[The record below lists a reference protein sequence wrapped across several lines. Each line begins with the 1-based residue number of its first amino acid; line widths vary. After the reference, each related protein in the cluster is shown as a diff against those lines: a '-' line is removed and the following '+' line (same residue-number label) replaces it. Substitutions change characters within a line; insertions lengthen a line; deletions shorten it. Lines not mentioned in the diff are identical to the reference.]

1 MFRMNAVS
9 FPDMIKSNKTA
20 IKRDKAASEQNA
32 RLLIASDKLTL
43 FGDPYFGSNIKKLLF
58 DSNNVILQ
66 DIIID
71 DIYSAISTYMP
82 QIRLLRENISV
93 QSDRNTVTV
102 RIRAQ
107 NLLDYTFEEYTLN
120 LLTVEEA

>member
-1 MFRMNAVS
+1 MNAVS

-93 QSDRNTVTV
+93 QSDRNSVTV

-107 NLLDYTFEEYTLN
+107 NLLDYTFEEYTLK

>member
-1 MFRMNAVS
+1 MIAIS

-82 QIRLLRENISV
+82 QIRLLRENIFV
-93 QSDRNTVTV
+93 QSDGNSVTV

>member
-1 MFRMNAVS
+1 MIAVS

>member
-1 MFRMNAVS
+1 MNAVS

-82 QIRLLRENISV
+82 QIRLLRENIFV
-93 QSDRNTVTV
+93 QSDGNSVTV

>member
-1 MFRMNAVS
+1 MNAIS

>member
-1 MFRMNAVS
+1 
-9 FPDMIKSNKTA
+9 MIKSNKTA

>member
-1 MFRMNAVS
+1 MNAVS

>member
-1 MFRMNAVS
+1 MNAIS

-82 QIRLLRENISV
+82 QIRLLRENIFV
-93 QSDRNTVTV
+93 QSDGNSVTV

>member
-1 MFRMNAVS
+1 MIAIS